1 MSAVSLSASD
11 LAGAVFVVGMRA
23 EARVARTLG
32 RVVIGAEA
40 AGVDAGRGGAA
51 LISFGVCA
59 GLDPALVAGAIVVPE
74 RVLTLAGE
82 CFAAD
87 RALVAALGGAN
98 AGALLAS
105 DAIIGKRAEKAR
117 LFAATGAA
125 ALDMESGAVARAAV
139 RCGIPFAVFRAVAD
153 PAARD
158 LPPAAE
164 AAFGAGGSIDYLR
177 LIASLVANPG
187 QIPALIA
194 LAREMRAA
202 MRALHSATQ
211 AR

>member
-1 MSAVSLSASD
+1 MSAVSPSASD
-11 LAGAVFVVGMRA
+11 LAGAVFVVGMGA
-23 EARVARTLG
+23 EARVARKLG

-40 AGVDAGRGGAA
+40 AGMDAGRAAA

>member
-1 MSAVSLSASD
+1 M
-11 LAGAVFVVGMRA
+11 
-23 EARVARTLG
+23 ARKLG
-32 RVVIGAEA
+32 RVVIGAAA
-40 AGVDAGRGGAA
+40 AGMDAGRGAA

-105 DAIIGKRAEKAR
+105 DAIIGKRTQKAR